1 MEEKLTK
8 EEILN
13 KIAECEDIIYHEA
26 DYCIA
31 DSAMYELKKYQ
42 KMLKEYGQED
52 NH

>member
-13 KIAECEDIIYHEA
+13 NIIECEDIIYREA
-26 DYCIA
+26 DYYIA
-31 DSAMYELKKYQ
+31 SAAMYELKKYQ
-42 KMLKEYGQED
+42 QMLKDYGQEY